1 MEKIP
6 WRRKRQ
12 STPVLLPGKFH
23 GLRSLVGYST
33 RGSKELDTTEQLNRT
48 EPKTR
53 LLGDVVKNLLA
64 NAGDV
69 GGMGSI
75 PGLGRSPRGGNGDPP
90 QCSCLEN
97 SMDRGA

>member
-1 MEKIP
+1 MTSLPDGHEFDQALGVGDGQGSLACCSLLC
-6 WRRKRQ
+6 RKE
-12 STPVLLPGKFH
+12 S
-23 GLRSLVGYST
+23 
-33 RGSKELDTTEQLNRT
+33 DMTEQLNRT

-75 PGLGRSPRGGNGDPP
+75 PGLGRSP
-90 QCSCLEN
+90 
-97 SMDRGA
+97 

>member
-1 MEKIP
+1 MDMSLIKH
-6 WRRKRQ
+6 RDGDGQ
-12 STPVLLPGKFH
+12 GSLACCSLLC
-23 GLRSLVGYST
+23 R
-33 RGSKELDTTEQLNRT
+33 KELDTTEQLNRT

-69 GGMGSI
+69 GGMGLI
-75 PGLGRSPRGGNGDPP
+75 PGLGRSPGGGNGDPS

-97 SMDRGA
+97 PLDGEAW